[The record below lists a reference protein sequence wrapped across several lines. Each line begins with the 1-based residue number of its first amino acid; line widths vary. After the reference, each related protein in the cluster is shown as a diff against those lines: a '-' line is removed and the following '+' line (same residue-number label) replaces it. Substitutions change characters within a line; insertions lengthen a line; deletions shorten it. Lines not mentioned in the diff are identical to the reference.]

1 MIKAYTAL
9 CKLSG
14 LLDMNEDNFDADMVR
29 CAQLW
34 IKAS

>member
-14 LLDMNEDNFDADMVR
+14 LLDMNEDNFGADM
-29 CAQLW
+29 CPALN
-34 IKAS
+34 KS